1 MWFQSPETLKIQ
13 ESLRYFRLF
22 HNGVT
27 VSKFAKYYDKMMLK
41 LSLYCKPGIGL
52 NVMEHSVGG
61 ALDILFS

>member
-27 VSKFAKYYDKMMLK
+27 VSKFAKYYDKMDSTFFHFPFKFFLK
-41 LSLYCKPGIGL
+41 
-52 NVMEHSVGG
+52 
-61 ALDILFS
+61 